1 MRVNIVSGF
10 LGSGKTTLLRHI
22 LSGQLPNER
31 VAVLVNEV
39 GKIGFD
45 GALLAREGFDMI
57 EMTGGCICCVLR
69 TNLVEAVGNIARSVR
84 PDRLVIETTGVAHP
98 ADVVV
103 ALRHPAVGGL
113 IEIEPL
119 ITVVDCEF
127 FPMREVFAEF
137 YEAQIRA
144 ADTVVLNKT
153 DLVDAAALTRIRAD
167 LHQINPY
174 ASVLPTTHGA
184 IDAEYFYSRSL
195 ARAFET
201 EVDDHHHDSGGHFP
215 AEAAFVDF
223 TFESEAALDE
233 SRFRAFL
240 GKLPDRLWRAKGYA
254 RLPQG
259 SAFLNYAIGRYS
271 LEPWG
276 TDQPTRLVFIGSDVS
291 PDEVLRPLRAC
302 VLG

>member
-10 LGSGKTTLLRHI
+10 LGSGKTTLLRHV
-22 LSGQLPNER
+22 LGGQLPDER

-45 GALLAREGFDMI
+45 GALLARDGFDMV
-57 EMTGGCICCVLR
+57 EMTGGCVCCVLR
-69 TNLVEAVGNIARSVR
+69 TNLVEAVINIARSLC

-98 ADVVV
+98 GDVVG
-103 ALRHPAVGGL
+103 ALRHPSIRGL
-113 IEIEPL
+113 IEIEPI

-137 YEAQIRA
+137 YEAQIHA

-153 DLVDAAALTRIRAD
+153 DLVGAAALAQIRAD

-174 ASVLPTTHGA
+174 ASVIPTTHGA

-201 EVDDHHHDSGGHFP
+201 EVDDHQHDSDGHFP

-223 TFESEAALDE
+223 TFESDAALDE
-233 SRFRAFL
+233 ARFREFL
-240 GKLPDRLWRAKGYA
+240 GNLPDRLWRAKGYV
-254 RLPQG
+254 RLPH
-259 SAFLNYAIGRYS
+259 STAFLNYAIGRYT
-271 LEPWG
+271 LERLT
-276 TDQPTRLVFIGSDVS
+276 TDRPTRLVFIGTDVE
-291 PDEVLRPLRAC
+291 PEEVLVPLRECA
-302 VLG
+302 L